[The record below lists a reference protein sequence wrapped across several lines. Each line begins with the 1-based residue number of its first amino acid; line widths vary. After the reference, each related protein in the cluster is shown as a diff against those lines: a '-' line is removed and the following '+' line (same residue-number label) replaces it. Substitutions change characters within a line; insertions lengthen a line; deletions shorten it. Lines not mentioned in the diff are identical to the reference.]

1 MSTVRPDNIRPPPR
15 SSTIQSL
22 ARPPIRSLSQDISQT
37 HQTPQRQ
44 VSFDLATLKSLE
56 SPAKRPKLVHDGFLQ
71 RARDRTQIETID
83 LEALSAGIS
92 VETKAKDAPYKL
104 PPFPSRPGCELQRAQ
119 LPGHSFTNNK
129 EPVSEK
135 PYILE
140 APNTTPRYADK
151 REFEC
156 TQTYPVLN
164 ETGPADFFP
173 WTGDKAEDTL
183 NEHTIKNGYFDKAA
197 TPQNESTP
205 ARPTLWPKIRNKSGL
220 EMLSSLFVMTLQQRQ
235 KFGAVSTISTF
246 KPPPR
251 ATLTEPKREIWL
263 KDLADSKIP
272 LRRLSRTIPHGIRG
286 KALLDQCMA
295 KRIPLDRAI
304 WLVKC
309 VGANE
314 IRAFKRKGPTILA
327 SGSEAKWVY
336 EWTDNIQEF
345 LNALID
351 SCGAQDWTDNS
362 NYGFQLMGNVYAEG
376 LLDKEQF
383 LEWIIDSLQI
393 AVNHKLPIW
402 LLVTQMY
409 WSEMALCRKFGK
421 KLAAALC
428 EQATLLHEQV
438 VPANQDLW
446 DKIWELMEKLMIE
459 SPACFLLPKQWPA
472 YIAPLKAAASECM
485 DTFEE
490 IQGHNEELAN
500 FACMPQAQDP
510 NQQIIDLLDAKDAAY
525 DIKKTSRRCLSTCP
539 GIVLL
544 VTTTCRWATT
554 IYRPGFANMYLA
566 LRLLR
571 RWAKPDLNL
580 EPIIFQFIRS
590 CVDVFDLDKQKLFRF
605 VAEFI
610 RSKHISVSKYL
621 QWIMAQG
628 DPVILEKE
636 VLLQA
641 PLYDLPD
648 HTRNLCQMVL
658 DCQLPL
664 DSAVS
669 ELQDTISSR
678 LFNDAMVDED
688 LDCKPILTLRLP
700 EQHQLAHW
708 LRRLLLSH
716 ADAEG
721 LLASFED
728 LKTICQILETMDD
741 YAVFADALGVY
752 AEIGHVDLLP
762 VVLDALNMHF
772 ECFHAIGA
780 TEGICDTVLQR
791 MEEVID
797 RSIAQKPLIM
807 SLVDLVKRLPRRSRT
822 LAVLQKELSVCEPKS
837 IIAVCSPVSDAM
849 GETQEDVTFF
859 EEVEILFSSGSSM
872 DRAPITRIFT
882 DIVKRLEASWTNE
895 VLTSISLV
903 ELLVRLKSFNGEV
916 FSVLMPA
923 WIDTILA
930 GRQDVKDLL
939 AILICGDLLDIQQL
953 YIGVITQ
960 TTKKG
965 AIPKIAL
972 VELLDLLLETPNIP
986 RAYRLRADV
995 ISMVRNDPVTVAR
1008 FLGLVLE
1015 WNNSSITSRPG
1026 FRELIQRL
1034 ALHDPAV
1041 QSFFSKSKSVLL
1053 ADLALGLPSEP
1064 GFIQSLPNILCYFN
1078 SKLCVGKLKQLLN
1091 EDVNLDLTNLPL
1103 DIIAKV
1109 MQEKQHSIEPWKEV
1123 LPYLPPP
1130 AALKMHKLIFS
1141 SFLEN
1146 ASETGNDADDA
1157 LLHLLGIIQHNT
1169 EPQDLASTFTL
1180 LSDSLSKLQAS
1191 LSKSSISDDIPIS
1204 SLRPRLILLLRLLSI
1219 HTDVLAQAQ
1228 IPSTTIL
1235 HLCLNLTSLYS
1246 NPLLFSDRII
1256 RHTLTNTITLLSD
1269 VLPNEIRQQTIHILH
1284 HHNIIF
1290 PQLDFLFGPP
1300 LQNSANSTLRLI
1312 PISNTD
1318 TTQHSKD
1325 KSKTVSSGQPSSA
1338 ASSSLGTNSS
1348 KEPQSTSSSQPF
1360 TLHRWEMVQDATPVI
1375 GDNDTSLSLTFFGA
1389 RKAVL

>member
-1 MSTVRPDNIRPPPR
+1 M
-15 SSTIQSL
+15 
-22 ARPPIRSLSQDISQT
+22 
-37 HQTPQRQ
+37 
-44 VSFDLATLKSLE
+44 
-56 SPAKRPKLVHDGFLQ
+56 
-71 RARDRTQIETID
+71 
-83 LEALSAGIS
+83 
-92 VETKAKDAPYKL
+92 
-104 PPFPSRPGCELQRAQ
+104 
-119 LPGHSFTNNK
+119 
-129 EPVSEK
+129 
-135 PYILE
+135 
-140 APNTTPRYADK
+140 TPRYADK
-151 REFEC
+151 REFKC
-156 TQTYPVLN
+156 TQVYAVLN
-164 ETGPADFFP
+164 ETDPADFFP
-173 WTGDKAEDTL
+173 WTGDNSEDTL
-183 NEHTIKNGYFDKAA
+183 NEQTIKNGYFDKATA
-197 TPQNESTP
+197 PQTESAS
-205 ARPTLWPKIRNKSGL
+205 ARPALWPKIRNKSGL

-251 ATLTEPKREIWL
+251 ATLTETKREIWL

-286 KALLDQCMA
+286 KTLLDQCMA
-295 KRIPLDRAI
+295 KRIPPERAI

-327 SGSEAKWVY
+327 SGSEGKWVY

-351 SCGAQDWTDNS
+351 SCGAQGWMEDS
-362 NYGFQLMGNVYAEG
+362 SYGLQLIANVYAGG
-376 LLDKEQF
+376 LLDKEEF
-383 LEWIIDSLQI
+383 LEWIIDSLRA

-409 WSEMALCRKFGK
+409 WPEMALCRKFGK
-421 KLAAALC
+421 RLAAALC
-428 EQATLLHEQV
+428 EQAARLHEQV

-446 DKIWELMEKLMIE
+446 DKISEMMGKLMSE
-459 SPACFLLPKQWPA
+459 SSACFLLPKQWPS
-472 YIAPLKAAASECM
+472 YITSLKATASECM
-485 DTFEE
+485 GTFQE
-490 IQGHNEELAN
+490 IQEHNEELAN
-500 FACMPQAQDP
+500 FACMPQAQDS
-510 NQQIIDLLDAKDAAY
+510 NQQVIDLLDAKDAAY

-539 GIVLL
+539 GIILL

-580 EPIIFQFIRS
+580 GPIIFQFIRS

-610 RSKHISVSKYL
+610 RSKHISLSKYL

-636 VLLQA
+636 LLLQA

-658 DCQLPL
+658 NCQLPL
-664 DSAVS
+664 DTGIFD
-669 ELQDTISSR
+669 LQDTISSR

-708 LRRLLLSH
+708 LRRLLFSH
-716 ADAEG
+716 ADDEG

-728 LKTICQILETMDD
+728 LKTISQVLETMND

-752 AEIGHVDLLP
+752 AEIGHVNLLP
-762 VVLDALNMHF
+762 IVLDSMNMHF

-780 TEGICDTVLQR
+780 TEGICDIVLQR

-797 RSIAQKPLIM
+797 RSTAQKPLIM
-807 SLVDLVKRLPRRSRT
+807 SLVDLVKRLPRRSKT
-822 LAVLQKELSVCEPKS
+822 LAILQKELFLCEPKS
-837 IIAVCSPVSDAM
+837 IIAACSPVSDAM
-849 GETQEDVTFF
+849 GETQDITFF
-859 EEVEILFSSGSSM
+859 EEVEILFSSGTSM
-872 DRAPITRIFT
+872 DRAPFTRIFT
-882 DIVKRLEASWTNE
+882 DIVKRLETSWTND

-903 ELLVRLKSFNGEV
+903 ELLLRLKSFNGEV

-923 WIDTILA
+923 WIDAILA
-930 GRQDVKDLL
+930 RRQDLKNLL
-939 AILICGDLLDIQQL
+939 AILICGDLLEIEQL
-953 YIGVITQ
+953 YTRVITQ
-960 TTKKG
+960 TNEKG
-965 AIPKIAL
+965 DIPNVVL

-995 ISMVRNDPVTVAR
+995 VSMVKNDPVTVAQ

-1015 WNNSSITSRPG
+1015 RNDSSIMSKRG
-1026 FRELIQRL
+1026 FRELTQDL

-1041 QSFFSKSKSVLL
+1041 QSFFSKSKPTLL

-1064 GFIQSLPNILCYFN
+1064 GFVQSLPNILCYFN
-1078 SKLCVGKLKQLLN
+1078 SKLCVGKLRQLLD
-1091 EDVNLDLTNLPL
+1091 EDMNLDLTKLPF

-1109 MQEKQHSIEPWKEV
+1109 TQEKQHSIEPWKKV
-1123 LPYLPPP
+1123 LSYLPGP
-1130 AALKMHKLIFS
+1130 AALRMHKLIIS
-1141 SFLEN
+1141 SFMDCT
-1146 ASETGNDADDA
+1146 AETGNDADDA
-1157 LLHLLGIIQHNT
+1157 LLHLLGMIQHNV
-1169 EPQDLASTFTL
+1169 EPQDLVSTFTL

-1191 LSKSSISDDIPIS
+1191 LSKSSTSDDPPIPSI
-1204 SLRPRLILLLRLLSI
+1204 RPRLILLLRLLSI
-1219 HTDVLAQAQ
+1219 HTDILAQAR
-1228 IPSTTIL
+1228 IPSTTML

-1246 NPLLFSDRII
+1246 NPLLFSDRTI
-1256 RHTLTNTITLLSD
+1256 RHTLTKTITLLSD
-1269 VLPNEIRQQTIHILH
+1269 VLTNEVREQTIHILH
-1284 HHNIIF
+1284 QHNIIF

-1300 LQNSANSTLRLI
+1300 PQNTADAKLRLI
-1312 PISNTD
+1312 PQPPPPSNTD
-1318 TTQHSKD
+1318 TTQHQKD
-1325 KSKTVSSGQPSSA
+1325 KSSKPASGGGGQ
-1338 ASSSLGTNSS
+1338 ASSSSSLVSNNPS
-1348 KEPQSTSSSQPF
+1348 KEPPQPQSTTSSHPF

-1375 GDNDTSLSLTFFGA
+1375 GDNDTSLSLAFFGA